1 MNEKYE
7 ELNELEELFADAIE
21 TSNSYLE
28 EMYRLASEVQE
39 LETEDEGVSY
49 MLSAMCEHITEPQMV
64 DVLFDF
70 IKNGWIKISV
80 GKKIEDFPLVF
91 ALPKVVA
98 KQSME
103 FSVAFYE
110 HDENAV
116 FTHKLIVFSK
126 DGIVTKITYSK
137 KKNKV
142 G

>member
-28 EMYRLASEVQE
+28 EMDKLGAKLQK
-39 LETEDEGVSY
+39 LETEDEGASFI
-49 MLSAMCEHITEPQMV
+49 LSAMCEHITEPQMV
-64 DVLFDF
+64 DVLRDF
-70 IKNGWIKISV
+70 INNGWTKISV
-80 GKKIEDFPLVF
+80 GEKIEDFPLVF
-91 ALPKVVA
+91 ALPKASVA
-98 KQSME
+98 QSME

-110 HDENAV
+110 HDENVV
-116 FTHKLIVFSK
+116 FSHKLIARSK

>member
-21 TSNSYLE
+21 TSKSYLE
-28 EMYRLASEVQE
+28 EMDKLGAKLQK
-39 LETEDEGVSY
+39 LETEDEGASF

-64 DVLFDF
+64 DVLRDF
-70 IKNGWIKISV
+70 INNGWTKISV
-80 GKKIEDFPLVF
+80 GEKIEDFPLVF
-91 ALPKVVA
+91 ALPKASVA
-98 KQSME
+98 QSME

-110 HDENAV
+110 HDENVV
-116 FTHKLIVFSK
+116 FSHKLIARSK

>member
-28 EMYRLASEVQE
+28 EMDRLASEVQE

-70 IKNGWIKISV
+70 IKNGWTKISV
-80 GKKIEDFPLVF
+80 GKKIEDFSACF
-91 ALPKVVA
+91 CIA
-98 KQSME
+98 
-103 FSVAFYE
+103 
-110 HDENAV
+110 
-116 FTHKLIVFSK
+116 
-126 DGIVTKITYSK
+126 
-137 KKNKV
+137 
-142 G
+142 

>member
-28 EMYRLASEVQE
+28 EMDRLASEVQE

-70 IKNGWIKISV
+70 IKNGWTKISV

-91 ALPKVVA
+91 ALPKATV

-103 FSVAFYE
+103 FSVVFYE

-116 FTHKLIVFSK
+116 FSHKLIAFSK
-126 DGIVTKITYSK
+126 DRIVTKITYSNK
-137 KKNKV
+137 KTNV
-142 G
+142 R

>member
-28 EMYRLASEVQE
+28 EMDKLGAELQE
-39 LETEDEGVSY
+39 LETEDEGVSF
-49 MLSAMCEHITEPQMV
+49 MLAAMCDHITEPQMV

-70 IKNGWIKISV
+70 IKNGWTKISV

-103 FSVAFYE
+103 FS
-110 HDENAV
+110 
-116 FTHKLIVFSK
+116 KL
-126 DGIVTKITYSK
+126 
-137 KKNKV
+137 KV
-142 G
+142 YVQLN

>member
-21 TSNSYLE
+21 TSNSYIE
-28 EMYRLASEVQE
+28 EMDKLGAKLQK
-39 LETEDEGVSY
+39 LEAEDKGASY

-70 IKNGWIKISV
+70 INNGWTKISV
-80 GKKIEDFPLVF
+80 NKKIEDFPLVF

-116 FTHKLIVFSK
+116 FSHKLIVFSK
-126 DGIVTKITYSK
+126 DGIVTKITYSNK
-137 KKNKV
+137 KTKV
-142 G
+142 R

>member
-28 EMYRLASEVQE
+28 EMDKLGAKLQK
-39 LETEDEGVSY
+39 LETEDEGASF
-49 MLSAMCEHITEPQMV
+49 MLSAMREHITEPQMV
-64 DVLFDF
+64 DVLRDF
-70 IKNGWIKISV
+70 INNGWTKISV
-80 GKKIEDFPLVF
+80 GEKIEDFPLVF
-91 ALPKVVA
+91 ALPKASVA
-98 KQSME
+98 QSME

-110 HDENAV
+110 HDENVV
-116 FTHKLIVFSK
+116 FSHKLIARSK

>member
-28 EMYRLASEVQE
+28 EMDKLGAELQE
-39 LETEDEGVSY
+39 LETEDEGVSF
-49 MLSAMCEHITEPQMV
+49 MLAAMCEHITEPQMV

-70 IKNGWIKISV
+70 IKNGWTKISV
-80 GKKIEDFPLVF
+80 GKKIENFPLVF
-91 ALPKVVA
+91 AFPKVAA

-116 FTHKLIVFSK
+116 FSHKLIVFSK
-126 DGIVTKITYSK
+126 DGVITKITYSNK
-137 KKNKV
+137 KTKV
-142 G
+142 R

>member
-28 EMYRLASEVQE
+28 EMDKLGAELQK
-39 LETEDEGVSY
+39 LETEDKGVSF

-64 DVLFDF
+64 DVLRDF
-70 IKNGWIKISV
+70 INNGWTKISV
-80 GKKIEDFPLVF
+80 NKKIEGFPFVF
-91 ALPKVVA
+91 AMPKESV
-98 KQSME
+98 KQFVE

-110 HDENAV
+110 HDENVV
-116 FTHKLIVFSK
+116 FSHKLIAYSK
-126 DGIVTKITYSK
+126 DGIVTKITYSN

>member
-28 EMYRLASEVQE
+28 EMDRLASEVQE
-39 LETEDEGVSY
+39 LETEDEGISY
-49 MLSAMCEHITEPQMV
+49 MLSAMCEEGYPMDQG
-64 DVLFDF
+64 LFDF
-70 IKNGWIKISV
+70 IKNGWTKISV

>member
-28 EMYRLASEVQE
+28 EMDRLASEVQE

-70 IKNGWIKISV
+70 IKNGWTKISV

-91 ALPKVVA
+91 ALPKVVT

-110 HDENAV
+110 YDENAV

>member
-28 EMYRLASEVQE
+28 EMDRLASEVQE
-39 LETEDEGVSY
+39 PEDEGVSY

-64 DVLFDF
+64 DVLRDF
-70 IKNGWIKISV
+70 IKNGWTKISV

-126 DGIVTKITYSK
+126 DGIVTKITYSDK
-137 KKNKV
+137 KTKV
-142 G
+142 R

>member
-21 TSNSYLE
+21 TSNSYIE
-28 EMYRLASEVQE
+28 EMDKLGAKLQK
-39 LETEDEGVSY
+39 LEAEDKGASY
-49 MLSAMCEHITEPQMV
+49 MLSAMCEHITGPQMV

-70 IKNGWIKISV
+70 INNGWTKISV
-80 GKKIEDFPLVF
+80 NKKIEDFPFVF
-91 ALPKVVA
+91 AIPKESV
-98 KQSME
+98 KQSVE

-116 FTHKLIVFSK
+116 FSHKLIVFSK
-126 DGIVTKITYSK
+126 DGIITKITYST

>member
-28 EMYRLASEVQE
+28 EMDRLASEVQE

-70 IKNGWIKISV
+70 INNDWTKISV
-80 GKKIEDFPLVF
+80 GKKIEDFPLIF
-91 ALPKVVA
+91 TDLEKNME
-98 KQSME
+98 QSME

-126 DGIVTKITYSK
+126 DGIVTKITYYNK
-137 KKNKV
+137 KTKV
-142 G
+142 R